1 MAAAR
6 RWHSRCTFSSTVF
19 STTNLQQGS
28 ASHVCRNVGSPGR
41 GSISRWIRRQTCL
54 PARLHA
60 CQAEAAAARHACM
73 LVCPL
78 HFSRRSHAHAPV
90 HVRGAQLA
98 DAVHPAHRLRLHRG
112 IQLRLHQ
119 HHVLSLSEV
128 QPIGALLHQQQQ
140 HLRLALL
147 GRSRGALAGPASSG
161 RVGRGQGGKQ
171 AEGPSADEAL
181 AGAATGTRQPGQA
194 APAARWGEAELR
206 YTGCQSPRQA
216 AVSVLRAAN
225 TRLPGGE
232 GSRVSA
238 ARGQH
243 QAAWRRGQPCQCCA
257 GPTPGCLAERA
268 ARLGRTRALR
278 LRPWPPGARC
288 GSRLRR
294 PQTSCPTWDRGGAGR
309 WRPARGCTAWE
320 GQEGGGWGTPRA
332 GEGVRQMH
340 PLQPGLCEQRTT
352 IETCIGQQAGR
363 GRLAVLSTLSRRTL
377 TTQHPTHLSRWR
389 RQVRGWWGP
398 GG

>member
-1 MAAAR
+1 MKHWLGQQQAPASQARLLLRRAGVRQSSATQAAR
-6 RWHSRCTFSSTVF
+6 
-19 STTNLQQGS
+19 
-28 ASHVCRNVGSPGR
+28 
-41 GSISRWIRRQTCL
+41 
-54 PARLHA
+54 
-60 CQAEAAAARHACM
+60 
-73 LVCPL
+73 
-78 HFSRRSHAHAPV
+78 
-90 HVRGAQLA
+90 
-98 DAVHPAHRLRLHRG
+98 
-112 IQLRLHQ
+112 
-119 HHVLSLSEV
+119 
-128 QPIGALLHQQQQ
+128 AL
-140 HLRLALL
+140 
-147 GRSRGALAGPASSG
+147 
-161 RVGRGQGGKQ
+161 
-171 AEGPSADEAL
+171 D
-181 AGAATGTRQPGQA
+181 RQPCQCC
-194 APAARWGEAELR
+194 ARPTPGCLAER
-206 YTGCQSPRQA
+206 A

-232 GSRVSA
+232 GSRASA
-238 ARGQH
+238 ARAQH
-243 QAAWRRGQPCQCCA
+243 QAAWRRGQPCQCRA